1 VCGCGNLEPGAPCDD
16 GNEITINNVVGTDR
30 IRIGEGPPAVSAV
43 AALADRVRCDRANG
57 VLYVRE
63 DTRTPVLLMDAT
75 GRLMARAFGPV
86 ARFVTGELPPGVC
99 VIRASGLSERV
110 VVE

>member
-1 VCGCGNLEPGAPCDD
+1 M
-16 GNEITINNVVGTDR
+16 VGTDR

-43 AALADRVRCDRANG
+43 AALADRVRFDRANG

-63 DTRTPVLLMDAT
+63 EARAPVLLMDAT
-75 GRLMARAFGPV
+75 GRQMGHAFGPV
-86 ARFVTGELPPGVC
+86 ARFATGELPAGVYI
-99 VIRASGLSERV
+99 IRASGLSERV